1 MEERLPRAACDGG
14 VRRATA
20 AFGSMRQYAAAR
32 RAACAHAV
40 VCELSPALISCRCGV
55 DQETLLEFY
64 CQSSK
69 LAAKRQSTS
78 GI

>member
-1 MEERLPRAACDGG
+1 MG
-14 VRRATA
+14 
-20 AFGSMRQYAAAR
+20 
-32 RAACAHAV
+32 
-40 VCELSPALISCRCGV
+40 SCRCGV